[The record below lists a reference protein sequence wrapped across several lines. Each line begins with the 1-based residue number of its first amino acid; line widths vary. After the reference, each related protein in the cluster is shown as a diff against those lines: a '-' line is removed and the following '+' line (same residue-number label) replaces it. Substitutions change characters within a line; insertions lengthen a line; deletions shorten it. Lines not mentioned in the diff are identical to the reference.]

1 MSYWSSWPNICHWSL
16 LSFWTGKRWKG
27 SSAWNLSIL
36 VPQQKTPYEGSWW
49 NFLWFHYF
57 WIFAIQLLKKH
68 YPFHST
74 ESYHNL
80 ATRNNQL
87 GELLSG
93 HIHCQPMLSV
103 QTCTVKKNI
112 YPLSTF
118 GWKTFGLSVSVNFFA
133 VLKRVHMVFDA
144 CRNHICRSEML
155 WIIRFCIV
163 FVDNCFHCPQF
174 WQHNSIIPN
183 LESANLE
190 YSSNKMTQ

>member
-93 HIHCQPMLSV
+93 HIHCQPMLSI
-103 QTCTVKKNI
+103 QTCTVKKIYISFEHLWLENI
-112 YPLSTF
+112 WVKCLCKFLCCSEKSPYGVWCLQKS
-118 GWKTFGLSVSVNFFA
+118 
-133 VLKRVHMVFDA
+133 HM
-144 CRNHICRSEML
+144 
-155 WIIRFCIV
+155 
-163 FVDNCFHCPQF
+163 
-174 WQHNSIIPN
+174 
-183 LESANLE
+183 
-190 YSSNKMTQ
+190 